1 MAHGTDDPDHFMAP
15 SSRRPTERG
24 QVGEAA
30 WDLLGEIWA
39 LVFDVV
45 VVDPSV
51 TRGAQDPGQIE
62 LALTQRDVVLGR
74 SVSGQVTDDSST
86 QVFEMHEPET
96 FGIPIE

>member
-1 MAHGTDDPDHFMAP
+1 MAHGIDDPDHFMVPP
-15 SSRRPTERG
+15 SPRRTERG

-39 LVFDVV
+39 LVLDVI

-51 TRGAQDPGQIE
+51 TRGAQDPGQVE
-62 LALTQRDVVLGR
+62 LALTERDVVLGG

-86 QVFEMHEPET
+86 QVFEMHELEA